1 MPDADAGF
9 ASIRPFLRRRLTSLF
24 GHRVADDASPFVAHV
39 YRHPTVGEFA
49 QALDFLKRQF
59 RFVTLHEVIA
69 HVRDGRA
76 LPDFALF
83 LSFDDGLR
91 SMIEVVAPML
101 RRAAIPATFF
111 LTADAVGNRHLF
123 YGLRRSYLIGE
134 ADAAGRPE
142 LAAALRAASIHT
154 SEGRAAIDRA
164 AETLSVDWRAVLAE
178 RRPYMTGEECR
189 ALLEMGF
196 TLGAHGASHR
206 KFVELDADARSR
218 ELAASV
224 DFLKSAFGVERPAFA
239 FPHSHEGV
247 EKDWMAERLAADA
260 GPAIFF
266 GTGGYAP
273 GDRVLVHR
281 VGFDRPPGDGGAFDI
296 GARIARAYRRAADK
310 YGLP

>member
-1 MPDADAGF
+1 MAEADAGF
-9 ASIRPFLRRRLTSLF
+9 EAIRPRLRRRLTCLF
-24 GHRVADDASPFVAHV
+24 GHRVADDACPLVAHV
-39 YRHPTVGEFA
+39 YRHPTVGAFA
-49 QALDFLKRQF
+49 SALDYLRRHF
-59 RFVTLHEVIA
+59 RFVTLDDVIA

-83 LSFDDGLR
+83 LSFDDGMR

-111 LTADAVGNRHLF
+111 LTADAVDNRHLF

-142 LAAALRAASIHT
+142 LAAALRALSIHGA
-154 SEGRAAIDRA
+154 EGRTAIDRA
-164 AETLSVDWRAVLAE
+164 AAALGVDWRAVLAE
-178 RRPYMTGEECR
+178 RRPYMTREECR
-189 ALLEMGF
+189 ALLDMGF

-206 KFVELDADARSR
+206 KFVELDADGRAR

-247 EKDWMAERLAADA
+247 EKRWMAERLAAEA
-260 GPAIFF
+260 GPSIFF
-266 GTGGYAP
+266 GTGGYVP

-296 GARIARAYRRAADK
+296 GGRIAHAWRRAADK
-310 YGLP
+310 YGLQ